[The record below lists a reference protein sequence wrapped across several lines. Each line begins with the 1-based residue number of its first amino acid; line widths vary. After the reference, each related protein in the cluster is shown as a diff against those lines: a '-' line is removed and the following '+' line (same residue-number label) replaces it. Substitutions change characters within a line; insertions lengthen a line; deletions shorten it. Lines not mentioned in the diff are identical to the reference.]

1 MKINH
6 THIDDLIIR
15 CLTEGLNQ
23 TEQNELKSWINQ
35 SEENAT
41 YFRQQQEI
49 WFSAIQEN
57 ESNLYD
63 ADKAFYLFKE
73 RTAAKPQNRT
83 LNDKKYH
90 WKTYLKYA
98 AAILAI
104 GMISYFS
111 YQQGEN
117 NLKNEL
123 TQIEIE
129 APLGSQ
135 SRLRLPDNTQV
146 VLNAG
151 SRITYS
157 QQFGVENREVTLEGE
172 GYFEVTHNAEK
183 PFRVISKNLK
193 VRVLGTKFNFSDYPE
208 DPVATVS
215 LIEGKVALNN
225 CLKAEQEMILTP
237 SEKVILNKETKNM
250 TKEQVTNVNNDLL
263 WKEGKLLF
271 NNTPL
276 EEAIKILERS
286 YGVTIH
292 LKKDSLKNFQFYG
305 NFNRRE
311 QTIHDILNALS
322 ATGKIQYSSTNKE
335 ITLY

>member
-1 MKINH
+1 MKTNH
-6 THIDDLIIR
+6 THIDDLITR

-23 TEQNELKSWINQ
+23 TEQNELKSWIAQ
-35 SEENAT
+35 SEENAA
-41 YFRQQQEI
+41 YFRQRQEL

-57 ESNLYD
+57 EKNLYD
-63 ADKAFYLFKE
+63 ADKAFSLFKE
-73 RTAAKPQNRT
+73 RIAAKQQNYMS
-83 LNDKKYH
+83 NHKQYH
-90 WKTYLKYA
+90 WKTFLKYA
-98 AAILAI
+98 AAILVI

-157 QQFGVENREVTLEGE
+157 QQFGVESREVTLEGE

-183 PFRVISKNLK
+183 PFHVISKDLK

-215 LIEGKVALNN
+215 LIEGKIALNN
-225 CLKAEQEMILTP
+225 CLKAEQEIILVP
-237 SEKVILNKETKNM
+237 SEKVILNKETKSM
-250 TKEQVTNVNNDLL
+250 TKEQTSDTNKDLL

-271 NNTPL
+271 NDTPL
-276 EEAIKILERS
+276 KEAIKTLERS
-286 YGVTIH
+286 YGVTIR
-292 LKKDSLKNFQFYG
+292 LKEDSLKDFRFYG
-305 NFNRRE
+305 NFNRNE
-311 QTIHDILNALS
+311 QNIHDILNALV
-322 ATGKIQYSSTNKE
+322 ATGKIQYTSTNKE
-335 ITLY
+335 IILY

>member
-1 MKINH
+1 MEENH

-15 CLTEGLNQ
+15 CLTEGLTP
-23 TEQNELKSWINQ
+23 TEQDELKSWMAQ
-35 SEENAT
+35 SEENT
-41 YFRQQQEI
+41 IYFRQQREL
-49 WFSAIQEN
+49 WFSAIQEK
-57 ESNLYD
+57 EKNLYN
-63 ADKAFYLFKE
+63 ADKAFHLFKE
-73 RTAAKPQNRT
+73 RITATPSHISNHR
-83 LNDKKYH
+83 KYP
-90 WKTYLKYA
+90 WNTFLKYA
-98 AAILAI
+98 AAVLAI
-104 GMISYFS
+104 GLISYFS

-129 APLGSQ
+129 APSGSQ

-183 PFRVISKNLK
+183 PFYVISKNLK

-208 DPVATVS
+208 DPTATVS

-225 CLKAEQEMILTP
+225 CLKAEQEMILAP

-271 NNTPL
+271 DNTPL

-305 NFNRRE
+305 NFNRNE

-322 ATGKIQYSSTNKE
+322 ATGKIQYSSTNKG